1 LNQEELNLEPQKPIA
16 SNSESALA
24 GRGIV
29 LYGSNDPEELI
40 EQCALDLQRGLS
52 DPFRQEEFLVQSR
65 GMGTWVQLRLAD
77 RLGIF
82 ARAKFR
88 FPEDTIWMILRGF
101 VEDCPKKNLFTKEVM
116 AWKIFDLLSGRIE
129 RDPETFASVARYV
142 GEEEERNGDRTF
154 RLCRQIAFLFDSY
167 LTYRPEIIL
176 DWQAG
181 KLPAGGD
188 RWQGLLWKDL
198 RSALDQ
204 KSLPELVNGLGSE
217 PSPVNPERMPERLS
231 VFGISTLPPVF
242 LDVLQAYGRFCP
254 LRVYALQPA
263 PVMWGE
269 VESEKTFEKW
279 KLRALERA
287 KGQAERPVGEDE
299 LNEERGNPLIG
310 SLGRTGREFFNLLV
324 DRNAHDVPL
333 NFRDPE
339 GDSLLARLQRW
350 TFEVFSA
357 QPEERKPLSE
367 GDESITINS
376 CHGPMRE
383 AEVLRDYLLRR
394 FAEDPNLRPRDVV
407 VMMPDPEGYA
417 PYLRATFGG
426 MEEGMPD
433 YFPFSIVDREPRQES
448 QIVDCFFDLLEFFDG
463 RATNREVLDLLDS
476 SVFRTRFELDDED
489 MKTFRRWIRECHAH
503 WGLDG
508 DHRQNFGSTKTDEHT
523 WRHAL
528 DRMALGF
535 CMRGNGERLWE
546 GVLPY
551 DEIEGENALRF
562 AKLSRV
568 VDSLRSLEVQARG
581 DHGLYAWASLLERLT
596 KTFFPKNN
604 KTLLDRRR
612 VSKAIQAIREE
623 FAPLAGK
630 RTVPLRAIRYH
641 LGNVLTVGTTQ
652 GRFLTKGVTFCG
664 LRPMRSVSARVVC
677 LIGMN
682 DGAFPRQLRNPS
694 FDLSGDRQS
703 GDRSVREDDRYLFL
717 ETLWSAREFLYLSY
731 VGQSIRRNQ
740 KIPPSVVVNE
750 LLDGL
755 DKLIDYRDTDGEPE
769 RARDKLICEQ
779 TLHPFGKDNF
789 TSTRLPRSYSSDN
802 LKAAGAL
809 LEPDREL
816 PPFVA
821 GPMKQPPVE
830 LTELMMDELCKFLE
844 NPSKAFLGNRLG
856 MNLWE
861 EDGPPEDS
869 EPLDLTGLKQYV
881 LKDRLLGIELKM
893 EKDVQLYQLEKAE
906 GSLPPGN
913 IGKVWFNE
921 ARREVDKFVDLWG
934 VQLNGEKSD
943 PEAFDEMVDGVRLR
957 GELGPFVE
965 GRQLLYRCVDKQK
978 LKGKDRLRAWVRHVF
993 ACAFSGSDQVE
1004 TRLFFLA
1011 NKFISFPPLDRDVA
1025 LGHLKEFLGL
1035 YRSGMREALP
1045 FFPNSSHAY
1054 QVERIKSDPPG
1065 EEEGEPGGP
1074 FLSAIKKARGKWKSS
1089 EFNGISFRGEE
1100 DDSANKLCF
1109 RGEPFDHP
1117 DFADLAGR
1125 VYGPLLEKEREEA
1138 EP

>member
-1 LNQEELNLEPQKPIA
+1 LTLKVGKMDLVGQ
-16 SNSESALA
+16 
-24 GRGIV
+24 GII
-29 LYGSNDPEELI
+29 LYGSNDSEELV
-40 EQCALDLQRGLS
+40 EQCALDLKAGLS

-82 ARAKFR
+82 AQAKFR

-129 RDPETFASVARYV
+129 RDPEIFAAVARYI
-142 GEEEERNGDRTF
+142 GEGEKRNGDRTF

-181 KLPAGGD
+181 KLPTGGD
-188 RWQGLLWKDL
+188 LWQGLLWKDL
-198 RSALDQ
+198 RSAFGQ

-217 PSPVNPERMPERLS
+217 PTPVNPERMPERLS

-242 LDVLQAYGRFCP
+242 LNVLQAYGRFRS

-269 VESEKTFEKW
+269 VQSEKTLEKW

-287 KGQAERPVGEDE
+287 KGQADRPVEEDE

-324 DRNAHDVPL
+324 DRNAHDEPL
-333 NFRDPE
+333 DFREPE

-350 TFEVFSA
+350 TFEVFSD
-357 QPEERKPLSE
+357 QPEERKPLSGE
-367 GDESITINS
+367 DESVTINS

-394 FAEDPNLRPRDVV
+394 FAEDPTLRPRDVV

-417 PYLRATFGG
+417 PYLRATFSG
-426 MEEGMPD
+426 MEEGMPKH
-433 YFPFSIVDREPRQES
+433 FPYSIVDREPRKES
-448 QIVDCFFDLLEFFDG
+448 QIVDCFFDLLEFFEG

-476 SVFRTRFELDDED
+476 SVFRIRFELDDMD
-489 MKTFRRWIRECHAH
+489 MEVLRRWIRECHAH

-508 DHRQNFGSTKTDEHT
+508 DHRQHFGSTKTNEHT

-535 CMRGNGERLWE
+535 CQRGNGEHLWE

-551 DEIEGENALRF
+551 DEIEGENAIRF
-562 AKLSRV
+562 AKLSKV
-568 VDSLRSLEVQARG
+568 VDSLRSLEAQARG
-581 DHGLYAWASLLERLT
+581 DQGLYAWAHFLERLT

-612 VSKAIQAIREE
+612 VTKAIQAIREE
-623 FAPLAGK
+623 FAPLTGK

-677 LIGMN
+677 LLGMN
-682 DGAFPRQLRNPS
+682 DGAFPRQSCKPS
-694 FDLSGDRQS
+694 FDLSGDREP
-703 GDRSVREDDRYLFL
+703 GDRSDREDDRYLFL

-750 LLDGL
+750 LLDSL
-755 DKLIDYRDTDGEPE
+755 DKLVDLGEKTDAETMRVHE
-769 RARDKLICEQ
+769 VLVREQ
-779 TLHPFGKDNF
+779 TLHPFGVDNF
-789 TSTRLPRSYSSDN
+789 TSSRLPNSYSSDN
-802 LKAAGAL
+802 LKAAYSL
-809 LEPDREL
+809 LEPDLEL

-821 GPMKQPPVE
+821 GPMKQPPE
-830 LTELMMDELCKFLE
+830 TLSELMMYELCLFLE
-844 NPSKAFLGNRLG
+844 NPSKAFLRNRLG

-861 EDGPPEDS
+861 EDGPPEDC
-869 EPLDLTGLKQYV
+869 EPLDLSGLKKYV
-881 LKDRLLGIELKM
+881 LKDRMLGIELEM
-893 EKDVQLYQLEKAE
+893 ERDVELYDLEKAE

-921 ARREVDKFVDLWG
+921 AKREVDKFVDLWG
-934 VQLNGEKSD
+934 EQLKGEKSE
-943 PEAFDEMVDGVRLR
+943 PEAFDELVDGVRLR
-957 GELGPFVE
+957 GELGPFVD
-965 GRQLLYRCVDKQK
+965 GRQLLYRCVEKSK
-978 LKGKDRLRAWVRHVF
+978 LKGKDRLRAWVRHIF
-993 ACAFSGSDQVE
+993 ACAFSESDQVE
-1004 TRLFFLA
+1004 TRFFFLA
-1011 NKFISFPPLDRDVA
+1011 NKFISFSPLGREVA
-1025 LGHLKEFLGL
+1025 LAHLKEFIGL

-1054 QVERIKSDPPG
+1054 QVERSKSASQA
-1065 EEEGEPGGP
+1065 EEESEPEGP
-1074 FLSAIKKARGKWKSS
+1074 FSPAIKKARAKWKSN
-1089 EFNGISFRGEE
+1089 EYRGVLIRGEE

-1117 DFADLAGR
+1117 DFAELAGR
-1125 VYGPLLEKEREEA
+1125 VFGPLLENEREEA
-1138 EP
+1138 QP